1 MNRPYDIPED
11 VWDRAADFAHEIGTH
26 SGYGI
31 YGDVVDH
38 QSAMTAV
45 ARAILAERERCAQR
59 VLSYAGEAGEQ
70 NDPPE
75 IRHLSAIVRAIRV
88 GTPCP

>member
-1 MNRPYDIPED
+1 MTRPDWCPQD
-11 VWDRAADFAHEIGTH
+11 VWEKAVC
-26 SGYGI
+26 YL
-31 YGDVVDH
+31 VVDVQDH
-38 QSAMTAV
+38 KAI

-59 VLSYAGEAGEQ
+59 VLAYAGDAGEQ

-75 IRHLSAIVRAIRV
+75 IRHLAAIVRAIRA

>member
-1 MNRPYDIPED
+1 MIDQNSIPPEIMDIAVSIEKDIPSR
-11 VWDRAADFAHEIGTH
+11 VTGANRVFIRA
-26 SGYGI
+26 
-31 YGDVVDH
+31 V
-38 QSAMTAV
+38 V

-75 IRHLSAIVRAIRV
+75 IRHLSAIVRAIRA
-88 GTPCP
+88 GTPCR